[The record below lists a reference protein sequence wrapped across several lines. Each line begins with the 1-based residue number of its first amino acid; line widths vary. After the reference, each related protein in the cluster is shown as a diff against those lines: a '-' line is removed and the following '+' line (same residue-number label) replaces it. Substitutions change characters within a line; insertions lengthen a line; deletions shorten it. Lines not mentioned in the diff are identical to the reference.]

1 VFPETN
7 TADSLAIR
15 FIKVN
20 SPPSNEVGFCFDVTF
35 SRMSYTTI
43 EPTVIDEELIR
54 KAINEQLNPEVAE
67 IAKKEGVDPEE
78 VEYLRLDYKSIHN

>member
-1 VFPETN
+1 
-7 TADSLAIR
+7 
-15 FIKVN
+15 
-20 SPPSNEVGFCFDVTF
+20 
-35 SRMSYTTI
+35 MSYTTI

-78 VEYLRLDYKSIHN
+78 VEYLRLDYKSTFD